1 MHWLHCEAAQTGGAA
16 FAVPSPLP
24 MNSTPSSER
33 SKPAAMHVRQFTAVK
48 LLVLGAFGLLLYMA
62 HQAFIPIA
70 LALLA
75 ALILSGPVEMLLR
88 FRIPRSLSATVILIF
103 FLAATAGLINM
114 MWAPVQQWYSTAPA
128 TMKTI
133 KRKLV
138 PAAKFMNRV
147 EEIRASAG
155 NIAAAANPAAPG
167 AAPIVAKTEDSPVL
181 ILDATRGVMVSVL
194 TFIIVTLFLL
204 AGGPPM
210 CARMTAAFVDD
221 LNSAHVLDVIEKVR
235 KEVGR
240 FYVTTAFIN
249 LGLGLATTGIM
260 MLLGMP
266 TPYLWGIIAATLNF
280 IPYAGPATTLII
292 VTLVAVVSFD
302 KLGQVAAVAA
312 SYLALTAVE
321 GQIIQPLFV
330 GRRLEVNPLLIF
342 LGLWF
347 GGLFWGVA
355 GVILATP
362 TLVALKVIS
371 ENALSGKALMEFLGP
386 NDPDLEKRKGLQRLV
401 PPIGRKSKA

>member
-1 MHWLHCEAAQTGGAA
+1 
-16 FAVPSPLP
+16 
-24 MNSTPSSER
+24 MNDPQPGDRTKSS
-33 SKPAAMHVRQFTAVK
+33 AMHVRQVTAVK
-48 LLVLGAFGLLLYMA
+48 LLALGAFGLLLYVA

-75 ALILSGPVEMLLR
+75 ALILSGPVETLFK
-88 FRIPRSLSATVILIF
+88 FRIPRSLSASVILIV
-103 FLAATAGLINM
+103 FLAATAGLVDL
-114 MWAPVQQWYSTAPA
+114 MWTPLQQWYSTAPA

-138 PAAKFMNRV
+138 PAAKFMNRM

-155 NIAAAANPAAPG
+155 NITGAANPGAPAAAPV
-167 AAPIVAKTEDSPVL
+167 IAKSGDSPAL
-181 ILDATRGVMVSVL
+181 ILDATRGVMVSIL
-194 TFIIVTLFLL
+194 TFVIVTLFLL

-221 LNSAHVLDVIEKVR
+221 LNAAHVLDVIEKVR

-240 FYVTTAFIN
+240 FYVTTAIIN
-249 LGLGLATTGIM
+249 LGLGLATTGLM

-266 TPYLWGIIAATLNF
+266 TPYLWGIVAATLNF

-292 VTLVAVVSFD
+292 ITLAAVVSFD
-302 KLGQVAAVAA
+302 KLGQAAAVSA
-312 SYLALTAVE
+312 SYVALAAVE
-321 GQIIQPLFV
+321 GQLIQPLFV

-342 LGLWF
+342 LALWF
-347 GGLFWGVA
+347 GGLFWGIA

-362 TLVALKVIS
+362 TLVALKVVA
-371 ENALSGKALMEFLGP
+371 EHAMSGTALMEFLGP
-386 NDPDLEKRKGLQRLV
+386 NDQTPDKKTALQRLV
-401 PPIGRKSKA
+401 PPIRRKSKA

>member
-1 MHWLHCEAAQTGGAA
+1 MD
-16 FAVPSPLP
+16 
-24 MNSTPSSER
+24 
-33 SKPAAMHVRQFTAVK
+33 KPAAMHVRQITAVK
-48 LLVLGAFGLLLYMA
+48 LLVLGAFGLLLYLA

-75 ALILSGPVEMLLR
+75 ALVLSGPVETLLK
-88 FRIPRSLSATVILIF
+88 FRIPRSLSATVILIV
-103 FLAATAGLINM
+103 FLAGTAGLVDL
-114 MWAPVQQWYSTAPA
+114 MWTPVQQWYSTAPA

-138 PAAKFMNRV
+138 PAAKFINRI

-155 NIAAAANPAAPG
+155 NIAAAANPGAAAPV
-167 AAPIVAKTEDSPVL
+167 VAKVDDSPVL
-181 ILDATRGVMVSVL
+181 ILDATRGAMLSVL
-194 TFIIVTLFLL
+194 TFVIVTLFLL

-221 LNSAHVLDVIEKVR
+221 LNAAHVLDVIEKVR

-240 FYVTTAFIN
+240 FYVTTAIIN
-249 LGLGLATTGIM
+249 VGLGLATTGLM

-266 TPYLWGIIAATLNF
+266 TPYLWGIVAATLNF

-292 VTLVAVVSFD
+292 LTLVAMVSFD
-302 KLGQVAAVAA
+302 KLGQVAAVSA
-312 SYLALTAVE
+312 SYVALAAVE
-321 GQIIQPLFV
+321 GQIVQPLFV

-342 LGLWF
+342 LALWF
-347 GGLFWGVA
+347 GGLFWGIA

-362 TLVALKVIS
+362 TLVALKVVA
-371 ENALSGKALMEFLGP
+371 ENAMSGRALMEFLGP
-386 NDPDLEKRKGLQRLV
+386 NDQTPDKKTALQRLV
-401 PPIGRKSKA
+401 PPIRRKSKA

>member
-1 MHWLHCEAAQTGGAA
+1 
-16 FAVPSPLP
+16 
-24 MNSTPSSER
+24 MNSTPSSDR

-48 LLVLGAFGLLLYMA
+48 LLVLGAFALLLYVA
-62 HQAFIPIA
+62 HRAFIPIA

-75 ALILSGPVEMLLR
+75 ALILSGPVEMLLK

-103 FLAATAGLINM
+103 FLAATAGLVDM

-147 EEIRASAG
+147 EEIRASAS

-167 AAPIVAKTEDSPVL
+167 AAPIVAKTGDSPVL
-181 ILDATRGVMVSVL
+181 ILDATRGVMVSIL

-221 LNSAHVLDVIEKVR
+221 LNSAHVLDVIEQVR

-240 FYVTTAFIN
+240 FYVTTAVIN
-249 LGLGLATTGIM
+249 LGFGLATTGIM

-266 TPYLWGIIAATLNF
+266 TPYLWGLVAATLNF

-302 KLGQVAAVAA
+302 KLGQVAAVSA
-312 SYLALTAVE
+312 SYLALAAVE

-342 LGLWF
+342 LALWF
-347 GGLFWGVA
+347 GGLFWGIA

-362 TLVALKVIS
+362 TLVALKVVS

-401 PPIGRKSKA
+401 PPIARKSKA

>member
-1 MHWLHCEAAQTGGAA
+1 
-16 FAVPSPLP
+16 
-24 MNSTPSSER
+24 MNSTPSANR
-33 SKPAAMHVRQFTAVK
+33 SNPAAMHLRQFTAAK
-48 LLVLGAFGLLLYMA
+48 LLVLGAFGLLLYVA

-75 ALILSGPVEMLLR
+75 ALILSGPVEMLLK
-88 FRIPRSLSATVILIF
+88 FRIPRSLSATVILIV
-103 FLAATAGLINM
+103 FLAATAGLVDM

-155 NIAAAANPAAPG
+155 NIAAAANPAPPGG
-167 AAPIVAKTEDSPVL
+167 AAPMVAKTEDSPVL

-240 FYVTTAFIN
+240 FYVTTAIIN

-266 TPYLWGIIAATLNF
+266 TPYLWGIVAATLNF
-280 IPYAGPATTLII
+280 IPYAGPATTLVIL
-292 VTLVAVVSFD
+292 TLVAVVSFD
-302 KLGQVAAVAA
+302 KLGQVAAVSA

>member
-1 MHWLHCEAAQTGGAA
+1 M
-16 FAVPSPLP
+16 
-24 MNSTPSSER
+24 SETTSADR
-33 SKPAAMHVRQFTAVK
+33 SGPAAMHVRQITAAK
-48 LLVLGAFGLLLYMA
+48 VLAFGALGLLLYVA

-75 ALILSGPVEMLLR
+75 ALILSGPVETLLR
-88 FRIPRSLSATVILIF
+88 FRIPRSLSATVILIVF
-103 FLAATAGLINM
+103 VAGTAGLVDM
-114 MWAPVQQWYSTAPA
+114 MWAPAQQWYSSAPA
-128 TMKTI
+128 TMKII
-133 KRKLV
+133 KRKLL
-138 PAAKFMNRV
+138 PAVKFISRV

-155 NIAAAANPAAPG
+155 NITG
-167 AAPIVAKTEDSPVL
+167 AAIPTAPAPAPVVAKTDDSPVL

-194 TFIIVTLFLL
+194 TFVIVTLFLL

-221 LNSAHVLDVIEKVR
+221 LNAAHVLDVIEKVR

-240 FYVTTAFIN
+240 FYVTTTVIN
-249 LGLGLATTGIM
+249 VALGLATTGIM

-292 VTLVAVVSFD
+292 VTIVAAVSFD
-302 KLGQVAAVAA
+302 KLGQVAAVSA
-312 SYLALTAVE
+312 SYLALAAVE

-342 LGLWF
+342 LALWF
-347 GGLFWGVA
+347 GGLFWGIA

-362 TLVALKVIS
+362 TLVALKVVA
-371 ENALSGKALMEFLGP
+371 ENALSGKALTEFLGP
-386 NDPDLEKRKGLQRLV
+386 NDQTPNKRSRLQRLV
-401 PPIGRKSKA
+401 PPIRRKSQGEPTASQGQTSPTSGLQN

>member
-1 MHWLHCEAAQTGGAA
+1 MD
-16 FAVPSPLP
+16 
-24 MNSTPSSER
+24 
-33 SKPAAMHVRQFTAVK
+33 KPAAMHVRQFTAVK
-48 LLVLGAFGLLLYMA
+48 LLALGAFGLLLYVA

-75 ALILSGPVEMLLR
+75 ALVLSGPVETLLK
-88 FRIPRSLSATVILIF
+88 FRIPRSLSATVILIV
-103 FLAATAGLINM
+103 FLAGTAGLVDM
-114 MWAPVQQWYSTAPA
+114 MWSPVQQWYSTAPA

-138 PAAKFMNRV
+138 PAAKFINRM

-155 NIAAAANPAAPG
+155 NIAAAANPVAGAPV
-167 AAPIVAKTEDSPVL
+167 VAKADDSPVL
-181 ILDATRGVMVSVL
+181 ILDATRGVMLSVL
-194 TFIIVTLFLL
+194 TFVIVTLFLL

-221 LNSAHVLDVIEKVR
+221 LNAAHVLDVIEKVR

-240 FYVTTAFIN
+240 FYVTTAIIN
-249 LGLGLATTGIM
+249 VGLGLATTGLM
-260 MLLGMP
+260 LLLGMP
-266 TPYLWGIIAATLNF
+266 TPYLWGIVAATLNF

-292 VTLVAVVSFD
+292 LTLVAMVSFD
-302 KLGQVAAVAA
+302 KLGQVAAVSA
-312 SYLALTAVE
+312 SYVALAAVE

-342 LGLWF
+342 LALWF
-347 GGLFWGVA
+347 GGLFWGIA

-362 TLVALKVIS
+362 TLVALKVVA
-371 ENALSGKALMEFLGP
+371 ENAMTGRALMEFLGP
-386 NDPDLEKRKGLQRLV
+386 NDQTPDKKTALQRLV
-401 PPIGRKSKA
+401 PPIRRKSKA

>member
-1 MHWLHCEAAQTGGAA
+1 MNDSTSS
-16 FAVPSPLP
+16 SP
-24 MNSTPSSER
+24 
-33 SKPAAMHVRQFTAVK
+33 SKPSAMRVRQFTAAK
-48 LLVLGAFGLLLYMA
+48 LLALGAFGLLLYVA

-75 ALILSGPVEMLLR
+75 ALILSGPVEALLR
-88 FRIPRSLSATVILIF
+88 FRIPRSLSATVILIL
-103 FLAATAGLINM
+103 FLAATGGLVDM
-114 MWAPVQQWYSTAPA
+114 MWTPVQQWYSTAPA

-133 KRKLV
+133 KRKLL
-138 PAAKFMNRV
+138 PAAKFMTRV

-155 NIAAAANPAAPG
+155 NITAAAIPGAPAAAP
-167 AAPIVAKTEDSPVL
+167 AAAKAEDTPAV

-194 TFIIVTLFLL
+194 TFVIVTLFLL

-221 LNSAHVLDVIEKVR
+221 LNAAHVLEVIEKVR

-240 FYVTTAFIN
+240 FYVTTAIIN
-249 LGLGLATTGIM
+249 AGLGLATAGIM

-292 VTLVAVVSFD
+292 VTLVAAVSFD
-302 KLGQVAAVAA
+302 KLGQVAAVSA
-312 SYLALTAVE
+312 SYIALAAVE
-321 GQIIQPLFV
+321 GQLIQPLFV

-342 LGLWF
+342 LALWF
-347 GGLFWGVA
+347 GGLFWGIA

-362 TLVALKVIS
+362 TLVALKVVA
-371 ENALSGKALMEFLGP
+371 ENAISGRAMMEFLGP
-386 NDPDLEKRKGLQRLV
+386 NDQTPGKKTALQRLV
-401 PPIGRKSKA
+401 PPIRRKSKA

>member
-1 MHWLHCEAAQTGGAA
+1 
-16 FAVPSPLP
+16 
-24 MNSTPSSER
+24 MNSTPATDR
-33 SKPAAMHVRQFTAVK
+33 SNPTAVHLRQFTAAK
-48 LLVLGAFGLLLYMA
+48 LLTLGALGLLLYVA
-62 HQAFIPIA
+62 HEAFIPVA

-75 ALILSGPVEMLLR
+75 ALILSGPVELLLK

-103 FLAATAGLINM
+103 FLAATAGLVDM
-114 MWAPVQQWYSTAPA
+114 MWAPTQQWYSTAPA

-138 PAAKFMNRV
+138 PMARFFNRV

-155 NIAAAANPAAPG
+155 NITGAANPAAP
-167 AAPIVAKTEDSPVL
+167 APAPIVAKSEDSPVL
-181 ILDATRGVMVSVL
+181 ILDATRGAMVSVL
-194 TFIIVTLFLL
+194 TFVIVTLFLL

-221 LNSAHVLDVIEKVR
+221 LNSAHVLNVIEKVR

-240 FYVTTAFIN
+240 FYVTTAIIN
-249 LGLGLATTGIM
+249 VGLGLATTGVM

-302 KLGQVAAVAA
+302 ELGQVAAVSA

-321 GQIIQPLFV
+321 GQVIQPLFV

-347 GGLFWGVA
+347 GGLFWGIA

-362 TLVALKVIS
+362 TLVALKVVA

-386 NDPDLEKRKGLQRLV
+386 NDPDLDKRKRRLQRLV
-401 PPIGRKSKA
+401 PPIGRKSKV

>member
-1 MHWLHCEAAQTGGAA
+1 
-16 FAVPSPLP
+16 
-24 MNSTPSSER
+24 MNSTPSTDR
-33 SKPAAMHVRQFTAVK
+33 SNPSAMHVRQFTAAK
-48 LLVLGAFGLLLYMA
+48 LLVLGAFGLLLYVA
-62 HQAFIPIA
+62 HRAFIPIA

-75 ALILSGPVEMLLR
+75 ALILSGPVETLLK

-103 FLAATAGLINM
+103 FLAATAGLVDM

-155 NIAAAANPAAPG
+155 NIASAGIAGAAIPAAP

-181 ILDATRGVMVSVL
+181 ILNATRGVMVSVL

-221 LNSAHVLDVIEKVR
+221 LNSVHVLDVIEKVR

-240 FYVTTAFIN
+240 FYVTTAIIN

-266 TPYLWGIIAATLNF
+266 TPYLWGLVAATLNF

-342 LGLWF
+342 LALWF
-347 GGLFWGVA
+347 GGLFWGIA

-362 TLVALKVIS
+362 TLVALKVVA

>member
-1 MHWLHCEAAQTGGAA
+1 
-16 FAVPSPLP
+16 
-24 MNSTPSSER
+24 MNSTPATDR
-33 SKPAAMHVRQFTAVK
+33 SNPTAVHLRQFTAAK
-48 LLVLGAFGLLLYMA
+48 LLTLGALGLLLYVA
-62 HQAFIPIA
+62 HEAFIPVA

-75 ALILSGPVEMLLR
+75 ALILSGPVELLLK

-103 FLAATAGLINM
+103 FLAATAGLVDM
-114 MWAPVQQWYSTAPA
+114 MWAPTQQWYSTAPA

-138 PAAKFMNRV
+138 PMARFFNRV

-155 NIAAAANPAAPG
+155 NITGAANPAAP
-167 AAPIVAKTEDSPVL
+167 APAPIVAKSEDSPVL
-181 ILDATRGVMVSVL
+181 ILDATRGAMVSVL
-194 TFIIVTLFLL
+194 TFVIVTLFLL

-221 LNSAHVLDVIEKVR
+221 LNSAHVLNVIEKVR

-240 FYVTTAFIN
+240 FYVTTAIIN
-249 LGLGLATTGIM
+249 VGLGLATTGVM

-302 KLGQVAAVAA
+302 ELGQVAAVSA

-321 GQIIQPLFV
+321 GQVIQPLFV

-347 GGLFWGVA
+347 GGLFWGIA

-362 TLVALKVIS
+362 TLVALKVVA

-386 NDPDLEKRKGLQRLV
+386 NDPDVDKRKRRLQRLV
-401 PPIGRKSKA
+401 PPIGRKSKV

>member
-1 MHWLHCEAAQTGGAA
+1 MD
-16 FAVPSPLP
+16 
-24 MNSTPSSER
+24 
-33 SKPAAMHVRQFTAVK
+33 KPTAMHVRQFTAVK
-48 LLVLGAFGLLLYMA
+48 LLALGAFGLLLYVA

-75 ALILSGPVEMLLR
+75 ALVLSGPVETLLK
-88 FRIPRSLSATVILIF
+88 FRIPRSLSATVILIV
-103 FLAATAGLINM
+103 FLAGTAGLVDL
-114 MWAPVQQWYSTAPA
+114 MWTPVQQWYSTAPA

-138 PAAKFMNRV
+138 PAAKFMTRI

-155 NIAAAANPAAPG
+155 NIAAAANPGAAAPV
-167 AAPIVAKTEDSPVL
+167 VAKADDSPAL
-181 ILDATRGVMVSVL
+181 ILDATRGVMLSVL
-194 TFIIVTLFLL
+194 TFVIVTLFLL

-221 LNSAHVLDVIEKVR
+221 LNAAHVLDVIEKVR

-240 FYVTTAFIN
+240 FYVTTAIIN
-249 LGLGLATTGIM
+249 VGLGLATTGLM

-266 TPYLWGIIAATLNF
+266 TPYLWGMVAATLNF

-292 VTLVAVVSFD
+292 LTLVAMVSFD
-302 KLGQVAAVAA
+302 KLGQVAAVSA
-312 SYLALTAVE
+312 SYVALAAVE

-342 LGLWF
+342 LALWF
-347 GGLFWGVA
+347 GGLFWGIA

-362 TLVALKVIS
+362 TLVALKVVA
-371 ENALSGKALMEFLGP
+371 ENAMTGRALMEFLGP
-386 NDPDLEKRKGLQRLV
+386 NDQTPDKKTALQRLV
-401 PPIGRKSKA
+401 PPIRRKSKA

>member
-1 MHWLHCEAAQTGGAA
+1 
-16 FAVPSPLP
+16 
-24 MNSTPSSER
+24 MNSTPSTDR
-33 SKPAAMHVRQFTAVK
+33 PTPAAMHVRQFTAAK
-48 LLVLGAFGLLLYMA
+48 LLTLGALGLLLYVA

-75 ALILSGPVEMLLR
+75 ALILSGPVEMLLK

-103 FLAATAGLINM
+103 FLAATAGLVDM

-155 NIAAAANPAAPG
+155 NIAAAANPTAPG

-266 TPYLWGIIAATLNF
+266 TPYLWGLIAATLNF

-302 KLGQVAAVAA
+302 KLGQVAAVSA

-321 GQIIQPLFV
+321 GQVIQPLFV

-347 GGLFWGVA
+347 GGLFWGIA

-362 TLVALKVIS
+362 TLVALKVVA

-386 NDPDLEKRKGLQRLV
+386 NDPEVDKRKRLQRLV

>member
-1 MHWLHCEAAQTGGAA
+1 MNT
-16 FAVPSPLP
+16 
-24 MNSTPSSER
+24 NSTHR
-33 SKPAAMHVRQFTAVK
+33 SNLSAIHVGQITAPK
-48 LLVLGAFGLLLYMA
+48 LLTLGALGLLLYVA

-75 ALILSGPVEMLLR
+75 ALIISGPVEMLLK
-88 FRIPRSLSATVILIF
+88 FRIPRSLSATVILIL
-103 FLAATAGLINM
+103 FLAATAGLVDM
-114 MWAPVQQWYSTAPA
+114 MWAPAQQWYSTAPA

-133 KRKLV
+133 RHKLL
-138 PAAKFMNRV
+138 PAVKFMTRF

-155 NIAAAANPAAPG
+155 NITGTATPAAP
-167 AAPIVAKTEDSPVL
+167 AAALTVTKTDDSPVL

-194 TFIIVTLFLL
+194 TFVIVTLFLL

-221 LNSAHVLDVIEKVR
+221 LNAAHVLDVIEKVR

-240 FYVTTAFIN
+240 FYVTTAVIN
-249 LGLGLATTGIM
+249 VGLGLATSGIM

-266 TPYLWGIIAATLNF
+266 SPYLWGIIAATLNF

-292 VTLVAVVSFD
+292 VTLVAAVSFD
-302 KLGQVAAVAA
+302 KLGQVAAVSA

-347 GGLFWGVA
+347 GGLFWGIA

-362 TLVALKVIS
+362 TLVALKVVA

-386 NDPDLEKRKGLQRLV
+386 NDQTPDRRKGLQRLV
-401 PPIGRKSKA
+401 PPIRRKSKA

>member
-1 MHWLHCEAAQTGGAA
+1 
-16 FAVPSPLP
+16 
-24 MNSTPSSER
+24 MNSTPATDR
-33 SKPAAMHVRQFTAVK
+33 SNPTAVNLRQFTAAK
-48 LLVLGAFGLLLYMA
+48 LLTLGALGLLLYFA
-62 HQAFIPIA
+62 HEAFIPVA

-75 ALILSGPVEMLLR
+75 ALILSGPVELLLK

-103 FLAATAGLINM
+103 FLAATVGLVDM
-114 MWAPVQQWYSTAPA
+114 MWAPAQQWYSTAPA

-138 PAAKFMNRV
+138 PMARFFNRV

-155 NIAAAANPAAPG
+155 NITGAANPAAPA
-167 AAPIVAKTEDSPVL
+167 AAPVVAKTEDSPVL
-181 ILDATRGVMVSVL
+181 ILDATRGAMVSVL
-194 TFIIVTLFLL
+194 TFVIVTLFLL

-240 FYVTTAFIN
+240 FYVTTAIIN
-249 LGLGLATTGIM
+249 LGLGLATTGVM

-302 KLGQVAAVAA
+302 KLGQVAAVSA

-321 GQIIQPLFV
+321 GQVIQPLFV

-347 GGLFWGVA
+347 GGLFWGIA

-362 TLVALKVIS
+362 TLVALKVVS

-386 NDPDLEKRKGLQRLV
+386 NDPDLDKRKGLQRLV

>member
-1 MHWLHCEAAQTGGAA
+1 
-16 FAVPSPLP
+16 
-24 MNSTPSSER
+24 MNSTPSSDR

-48 LLVLGAFGLLLYMA
+48 LLVLGAFALLLYVA
-62 HQAFIPIA
+62 HRAFIPIA

-75 ALILSGPVEMLLR
+75 ALILSGPVEMLLK

-103 FLAATAGLINM
+103 FLAATAGLVDM

-147 EEIRASAG
+147 EEIRASAS

-167 AAPIVAKTEDSPVL
+167 AAPIVAKTGDSPVL
-181 ILDATRGVMVSVL
+181 ILDATRGVMVSIL

-221 LNSAHVLDVIEKVR
+221 LNSAHVLDVIEQVR

-240 FYVTTAFIN
+240 FYVTTAVIN
-249 LGLGLATTGIM
+249 LGFGLATTGIM

-266 TPYLWGIIAATLNF
+266 TPYLWGLVAATLNF

-302 KLGQVAAVAA
+302 KLGQVAAVSA
-312 SYLALTAVE
+312 SCLALAAVE

-342 LGLWF
+342 LALWF
-347 GGLFWGVA
+347 GGLFWGIA

-362 TLVALKVIS
+362 TLVALKVVS

-401 PPIGRKSKA
+401 PPIARKSKA

>member
-1 MHWLHCEAAQTGGAA
+1 
-16 FAVPSPLP
+16 
-24 MNSTPSSER
+24 MNSTPPPDR
-33 SKPAAMHVRQFTAVK
+33 PNPTAMHVRQFTAAK
-48 LLVLGAFGLLLYMA
+48 LLTLGALGLLLYMA

-75 ALILSGPVEMLLR
+75 ALILSGPVEMLLK

-103 FLAATAGLINM
+103 FLAATAGVVDL
-114 MWAPVQQWYSTAPA
+114 MWAPVQQWYSNAPA

-138 PAAKFMNRV
+138 PAAKFVTRV

-155 NIAAAANPAAPG
+155 NITAAANPAPPG
-167 AAPIVAKTEDSPVL
+167 AAPIVAKAEESPVL
-181 ILDATRGVMVSVL
+181 ILDETRGIMVTIL

-221 LNSAHVLDVIEKVR
+221 LNAAHVLDVIEKVR

-240 FYVTTAFIN
+240 FYVTTAIIN

-292 VTLVAVVSFD
+292 LTLVAVVSFD
-302 KLGQVAAVAA
+302 KLGQVAAVSA

-321 GQIIQPLFV
+321 GQVIQPLFV

-342 LGLWF
+342 LSLWF
-347 GGLFWGVA
+347 GGLFWGIA
-355 GVILATP
+355 GIILATP
-362 TLVALKVIS
+362 TLVALKVIA

-386 NDPDLEKRKGLQRLV
+386 NDPDLDKRKGLQRLV
-401 PPIGRKSKA
+401 PPLGRKSKA

>member
-1 MHWLHCEAAQTGGAA
+1 M
-16 FAVPSPLP
+16 S
-24 MNSTPSSER
+24 STPSTDR
-33 SKPAAMHVRQFTAVK
+33 SNPAAMHVRQITAVK
-48 LLVLGAFGLLLYMA
+48 LLVLGAFGLLLYVA
-62 HQAFIPIA
+62 HRAFIPIA

-75 ALILSGPVEMLLR
+75 ALILSGPVETLLK

-103 FLAATAGLINM
+103 FLAATAGLVDM

-155 NIAAAANPAAPG
+155 NIASAGIAGAANPAAP

-181 ILDATRGVMVSVL
+181 ILNATRGVMVSVL

-221 LNSAHVLDVIEKVR
+221 LNSVHVLDVIEKVR

-240 FYVTTAFIN
+240 FYVTTAIIN

-266 TPYLWGIIAATLNF
+266 TPYLWGLVAATLNF

-342 LGLWF
+342 LALWF
-347 GGLFWGVA
+347 GGLFWGIA

-362 TLVALKVIS
+362 TLVALKVVA

-401 PPIGRKSKA
+401 PPIVRKSKA

>member
-1 MHWLHCEAAQTGGAA
+1 
-16 FAVPSPLP
+16 
-24 MNSTPSSER
+24 MNSTNPADGSRPS
-33 SKPAAMHVRQFTAVK
+33 AIHLNQFTAAR
-48 LLVLGAFGLLLYMA
+48 LLTFGAFGLLLYFA

-75 ALILSGPVEMLLR
+75 ALVLSGPVETLLK
-88 FRIPRSLSATVILIF
+88 FRIPRSLSATVILIV
-103 FLAATAGLINM
+103 FLAATAGLVDM
-114 MWAPVQQWYSTAPA
+114 MWEPVQQWYSTAPA
-128 TMKTI
+128 TMKSI
-133 KRKLV
+133 RHKLV
-138 PAAKFMNRV
+138 PAVKFMSHI

-155 NIAAAANPAAPG
+155 SIAAAPNPG
-167 AAPIVAKTEDSPVL
+167 APPAPVVAKSEDSPTL

-194 TFIIVTLFLL
+194 TFVIVTLFLL

-235 KEVGR
+235 KEVGK
-240 FYVTTAFIN
+240 FYVTTAVIN
-249 LGLGLATTGIM
+249 VGLGLATTGLM

-266 TPYLWGIIAATLNF
+266 TPYLWGIVAATLNF

-292 VTLVAVVSFD
+292 LTLVAAVSFD
-302 KLGQVAAVAA
+302 KLAQVAAVSA
-312 SYLALTAVE
+312 SYLALAAVE
-321 GQIIQPLFV
+321 GQIVQPLFV

-347 GGLFWGVA
+347 GGLFWGIA

-362 TLVALKVIS
+362 TLVAIKVVA
-371 ENALSGKALMEFLGP
+371 ENALSGRALMEFMGP
-386 NDPDLEKRKGLQRLV
+386 NNQTPDKRKGLQRLV
-401 PPIGRKSKA
+401 PPMRRKSRVVK